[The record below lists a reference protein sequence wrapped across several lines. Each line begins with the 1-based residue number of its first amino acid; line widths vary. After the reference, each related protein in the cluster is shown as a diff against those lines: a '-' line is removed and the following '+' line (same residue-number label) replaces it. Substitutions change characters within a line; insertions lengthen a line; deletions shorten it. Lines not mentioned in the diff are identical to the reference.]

1 MNTAPA
7 HAAVLAKKEE
17 LKVVSAYVPGLPSET
32 SLSPELIPE
41 TQNNI
46 PVVLEAISKQ
56 VPVVAAEIAPKVV
69 VPQLTAREILL
80 ASVEPKI
87 AQLKDILFTFKL
99 YPSYL
104 DSRDYVSF
112 RAGDLYSIN

>member
-1 MNTAPA
+1 MTLSLSSFNMNTAPA
-7 HAAVLAKKEE
+7 HAAAFVKKEE
-17 LKVVSAYVPGLPSET
+17 MKIVSAYVPGIPKET
-32 SLSPELIPE
+32 SLTPELTPKAQSDIPA
-41 TQNNI
+41 
-46 PVVLEAISKQ
+46 VLETVKEAA
-56 VPVVAAEIAPKVV
+56 VVAAVPKVV
-69 VPQLTAREILL
+69 VPQLTAREILM

-112 RAGDLYSIN
+112 RAG

>member
-1 MNTAPA
+1 MT
-7 HAAVLAKKEE
+7 KKEE

-32 SLSPELIPE
+32 SLSPELIPKAQEIIPIASKAVVEE
-41 TQNNI
+41 TVEVI
-46 PVVLEAISKQ
+46 V
-56 VPVVAAEIAPKVV
+56 PKVP
-69 VPQLTAREILL
+69 VPQLTAKEILM

-112 RAGDLYSIN
+112 RAGELTSL